1 MRDLEID
8 SVGNAYEI
16 DGVPYLALEEP
27 DLSWLRPYGTVFQV
41 MDKLYSGNLCFGV
54 DGPFGRLFIKY
65 AGART
70 IHYRGKPQNAVVSLR
85 DAMPLYALQHP
96 ALTSLLAHGATYGG
110 GYAAVFA
117 WRDALPLSAV
127 YGGSSAMNRVRRL
140 PLEKSLRMLDMVFD
154 LHLRLSQDG
163 LIAVGF
169 SDADVLIDFEREE
182 AFVCDIDRYRVKPA
196 YNDRGRKSSSTRFMA
211 PEEYEQGALLDETTT
226 AYAMAALAFAIYSV
240 RGNRSRE
247 AWTAPGRL
255 WEVAR
260 KAVSDDKSDR
270 YPSMRAFLDAWREA
284 VGYCNL

>member
-8 SVGNAYEI
+8 KGGSAYEI

-27 DLSWLRPYGTVFQV
+27 ELSWLRPYGTVFRV
-41 MDKLYSGNLCFGV
+41 MDKQYSGNLCFGV

-70 IHYRGKPQNAVVSLR
+70 VNYRGKPENAVAALK
-85 DAMPLYALQHP
+85 DAMPLYDRQHP
-96 ALTSLLAHGATYGG
+96 ALTRLLAHGATNNG
-110 GYAAVFA
+110 GYAAIFA
-117 WRDALPLSAV
+117 WRDALPLRAAS
-127 YGGSSAMNRVRRL
+127 GPSAMNRLRRL
-140 PLEKSLRMLDMVFD
+140 PLEKTLRMLDSVFD
-154 LHLRLSQDG
+154 LHLNLAQDG
-163 LIAVGF
+163 IVAVDFYDGN
-169 SDADVLIDFEREE
+169 VLIDFDRDE
-182 AFVCDIDRYRVKPA
+182 ALVCDIDLYRRKPA
-196 YNDRGRKSSSTRFMA
+196 FNDRGRMWGSSRFMA
-211 PEEYEQGALLDETTT
+211 PEEYELGAALDETTT
-226 AYAMAALAFAIYSV
+226 EYNMAALAFAFYSV

-260 KAVSDDKSDR
+260 KAVSEDKADR